1 MAQLL
6 CAVAWAASA
15 HAAGWGGAPQQRP
28 APQPRPATHT
38 VSQAPATGGNYC
50 RTWTAN
56 GGSYWA
62 CLPGASGLP
71 GDPGPGGGQAAAPA
85 RTAAPAPAATS
96 QQAAAP
102 AATSQQA
109 AAPAASTASTGGS
122 SSQIIEQAFGPY
134 GPGAVAWGQRVAACE
149 SGGSATARN
158 ASGATGLFQFMPSTF
173 ESTPQGQAGASI
185 TDPVASAQAAAWMY
199 SQGQQSQWSCS

>member
-6 CAVAWAASA
+6 CAVAWAASV

-85 RTAAPAPAATS
+85 RAAAPAPAATS

-102 AATSQQA
+102 AA
-109 AAPAASTASTGGS
+109 AAPTASAGGS
-122 SSQIIEQAFGPY
+122 TSQIIEQAFAPY
-134 GPGAVAWGQRVAACE
+134 GSAAVAWGQRVAACE
-149 SGGSATARN
+149 SGGSASAKN

-173 ESTPQGQAGASI
+173 ASTPQGQAGASI

-199 SQGQQSQWSCS
+199 SQGQQGAWSCN

>member
-15 HAAGWGGAPQQRP
+15 HAAGWGGGAPAQRP
-28 APQPRPATHT
+28 APQPRAVTQT

-50 RTWTAN
+50 RTWSAN
-56 GGSYWA
+56 GGGYWA
-62 CLPGASGLP
+62 CLPGGSGLP
-71 GDPGPGGGQAAAPA
+71 GDPGPGGGQTAAPA
-85 RTAAPAPAATS
+85 RATAPAASSQQSAPAAPAPAAFG
-96 QQAAAP
+96 
-102 AATSQQA
+102 
-109 AAPAASTASTGGS
+109 GGS
-122 SSQIIEQAFGPY
+122 SSQIIQSAFAPY
-134 GPGAVAWGQRVAACE
+134 GADAVAWGQRVAACE
-149 SGGSATARN
+149 SGGSASAQN

-173 ESTPQGQAGASI
+173 ASTPQGQAGASI

>member
-1 MAQLL
+1 
-6 CAVAWAASA
+6 
-15 HAAGWGGAPQQRP
+15 
-28 APQPRPATHT
+28 

-109 AAPAASTASTGGS
+109 AAPAATSQQAAAPAPAASTASTGGS

-134 GPGAVAWGQRVAACE
+134 GPAAVAWGQRVAACE

-173 ESTPQGQAGASI
+173 ASTPQGQAGASI

>member
-1 MAQLL
+1 
-6 CAVAWAASA
+6 
-15 HAAGWGGAPQQRP
+15 
-28 APQPRPATHT
+28 

-109 AAPAASTASTGGS
+109 AAPAATSQQAAAPAATSQQAAAPAPAASTASTGGS

-134 GPGAVAWGQRVAACE
+134 GPAAVAWGQRVAACE